1 MRRPPVGSDVRKRSG
16 FNADVVKN
24 SPVSVVG
31 VRIGAHITK
40 IDGIDVSNMTHFKI
54 IKILKRKMKE
64 TKMVT
69 FTCLDEGDN
78 DDDGQSSTSSGS
90 SD

>member
-1 MRRPPVGSDVRKRSG
+1 MGVRLKKSERPGEKGTFVSG

-64 TKMVT
+64 VKMVT
-69 FTCLDEGDN
+69 FTCLDEGDG
-78 DDDGQSSTSSGS
+78 DD
-90 SD
+90 